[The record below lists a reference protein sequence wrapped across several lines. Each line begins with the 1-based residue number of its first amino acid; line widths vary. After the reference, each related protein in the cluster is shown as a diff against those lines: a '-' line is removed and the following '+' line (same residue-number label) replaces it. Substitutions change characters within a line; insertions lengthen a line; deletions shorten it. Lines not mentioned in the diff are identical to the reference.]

1 MRTTKIMLQTAE
13 VYTTR
18 WMRQNGDSM
27 LRISIGI
34 IFFWFGI
41 LKFFPGASPA
51 QDLAIRTIS
60 LLTFGILP
68 ASVII
73 NMLALWE
80 VVIGIGFITG
90 KYLKTTLLLL
100 FAQMLGTFT
109 PVFLFPAE
117 VFTAIPYAPTL
128 EGQYIIKNIVIVS
141 AGFVIGAKVFGNSQ
155 KNKAQTSAV

>member
-1 MRTTKIMLQTAE
+1 
-13 VYTTR
+13 
-18 WMRQNGDSM
+18 M

>member
-1 MRTTKIMLQTAE
+1 
-13 VYTTR
+13 
-18 WMRQNGDSM
+18 M
-27 LRISIGI
+27 LRISIGVV
-34 IFFWFGI
+34 FFWFGI

-90 KYLKTTLLLL
+90 KYLKATLLLL

-109 PVFLFPAE
+109 PVFLFPNE

-155 KNKAQTSAV
+155 KLKA